1 MPFTVTIDSNS
12 GFCFGV
18 VKAVEKAEHYLTN
31 GHQLFSLGDIV
42 HNTCEVER
50 LENMG
55 LKTVTTQQL
64 PNITNS
70 TILFRAHGEPPIS
83 YQQAASQNLQV
94 IDATCPVV
102 LKLQQRIRAAW
113 EKMKPLNGQIII
125 YGKKGHPE
133 VIGLLGQINNE
144 GILIEDSNDL
154 SSIDFTRPIELFSQT
169 TKSISGFQQ
178 LISNIEKQAC
188 NKDSFTWHDTI
199 CRQVSNRVPKME
211 QFATTHDV
219 VIFVGGAQ
227 SSNAKSLFNECLK
240 HNPNSHFVIDANDLK
255 QEWFPLQT
263 QKVGVCGATSTPQW
277 LLEQVADAIT
287 NQFASLSS

>member
-55 LKTVTTQQL
+55 LKTVTTKQL
-64 PNITNS
+64 PNITNG
-70 TILFRAHGEPPIS
+70 TILFR
-83 YQQAASQNLQV
+83 V
-94 IDATCPVV
+94 
-102 LKLQQRIRAAW
+102 
-113 EKMKPLNGQIII
+113 KPLNGQIII

-178 LISNIEKQAC
+178 LISNIEKQVC